1 MQRACGTKQIWEIL
15 VFTGRFDVDTLR
27 ATLALRSSERDRD
40 TEEAEED
47 TQGADQEQRR
57 LLRKAKA
64 EAQGLYNKG
73 RRLALR
79 RDAHRDRSC
88 GASQPAGE
96 AGSCD
101 MTQALTSWQT
111 DLLERYDSG
120 VLLQELNS
128 AIAAWGHGRLR
139 SEAGDHLDIGGSTS
153 GGSRRLIDGWVMPN
167 WRDFLWQSDTI
178 GQFLRSESLE
188 RF

>member
-1 MQRACGTKQIWEIL
+1 MVLLSLSQVRH
-15 VFTGRFDVDTLR
+15 
-27 ATLALRSSERDRD
+27 
-40 TEEAEED
+40 
-47 TQGADQEQRR
+47 R
-57 LLRKAKA
+57 LLRNGKA
-64 EAQGLYNKG
+64 EAQARYNEG
-73 RRLALR
+73 RRIAGQL
-79 RDAHRDRSC
+79 DADRDRSC

-139 SEAGDHLDIGGSTS
+139 SEAGEHLDIGGSTG
-153 GGSRRLIDGWVMPN
+153 GGSRRIIDDWTPPDY
-167 WRDFLWQSDTI
+167 WEFLRQSDTI
-178 GQFLRSESLE
+178 GEFLRSASPD
-188 RF
+188 RR